1 MNGDYFRLWFF
12 KEGKNFFFY
21 YILKGD
27 YWGDDN
33 FFNWIIDFV
42 ELWSVLVVKK
52 FIFFFKVK

>member
-1 MNGDYFRLWFF
+1 MVIILDYDFLK
-12 KEGKNFFFY
+12 KEKNFFY
-21 YILKGD
+21 YILKED